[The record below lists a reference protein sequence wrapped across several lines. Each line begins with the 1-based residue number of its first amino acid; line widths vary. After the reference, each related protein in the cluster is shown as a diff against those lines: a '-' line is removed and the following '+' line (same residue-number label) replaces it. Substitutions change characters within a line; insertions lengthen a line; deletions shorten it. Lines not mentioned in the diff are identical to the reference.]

1 MPEVTCAPLEGRR
14 SAHDAGPAPALM
26 ELVTNQ
32 HHLGVLQ
39 QVAWAQPG
47 DIWGAPH
54 DLAAW

>member
-1 MPEVTCAPLEGRR
+1 
-14 SAHDAGPAPALM
+14 M